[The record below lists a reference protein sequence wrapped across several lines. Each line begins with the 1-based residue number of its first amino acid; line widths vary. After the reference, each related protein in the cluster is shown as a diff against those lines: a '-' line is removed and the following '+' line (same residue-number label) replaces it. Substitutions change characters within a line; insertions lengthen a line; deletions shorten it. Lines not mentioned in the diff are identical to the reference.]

1 MAGDKDL
8 DNILASIR
16 RIVVE
21 DPVTVLDLVEPEPA
35 PGTPNALKFVAVPEN
50 AEGLTLDA
58 LVRSMIE
65 PLLEPAIKRWLDAN
79 LPEIVE
85 AATSAEIKRLTGN

>member
-21 DPVTVLDLVEPEPA
+21 DPVTVLDLVEPEAA
-35 PGTPNALKFVAVPEN
+35 PALKFVAVPDH
-50 AEGLTLDA
+50 AGAMTLDA

>member
-1 MAGDKDL
+1 MAGDKEL
-8 DNILASIR
+8 DSILASIR

-21 DPVTVLDLVEPEPA
+21 DPVTVLDLVEPETT
-35 PGTPNALKFVAVPEN
+35 PGGPSALKFVAVPDH
-50 AEGLTLDA
+50 ADTLSLES

-65 PLLEPAIKRWLDAN
+65 PLLEPAIKRWLDAH

-85 AATSAEIKRLTGN
+85 AATNAEIKRLTGN

>member
-21 DPVTVLDLVEPEPA
+21 DPVTVLDLVTPEPA
-35 PGTPNALKFVAVPEN
+35 TANALKFVAVPDH
-50 AEGLTLDA
+50 AETMTLDA

-65 PLLEPAIKRWLDAN
+65 PLLEPAIKRWLDAH

-85 AATSAEIKRLTGN
+85 AATHAEIKRLTGN

>member
-21 DPVTVLDLVEPEPA
+21 DPVTVLDLVEPEA
-35 PGTPNALKFVAVPEN
+35 TTALKFVAVPEN
-50 AEGLTLDA
+50 ADGLSLES